1 MALPVIPSLQLEATQ
16 QRQVPVVEQCLVFCL
31 LWKFYVIDCFIN
43 RRSLFGVFAKGSA
56 LSKQKP
62 GPDPFQTDT
71 ADFQG
76 GLIQCFL

>member
-16 QRQVPVVEQCLVFCL
+16 QRQVPVMEQYLVFCL
-31 LWKFYVIDCFIN
+31 LWKLYVIDCFSN
-43 RRSLFGVFAKGSA
+43 RRSLYGVFSKVSA

-62 GPDPFQTDT
+62 GPDPFQTNT

-76 GLIQCFL
+76 GHV